1 MLDNFSDFRL
11 PTSGLRSAELRRWA
25 TVPTE
30 AEVLAVVR
38 TVPSARRLLDV
49 ADVFAGDP
57 RIAIHW
63 ALDPGSA
70 LGGGTRALLE
80 ARGIRPL
87 SFSSAASGG
96 SGTGG
101 GLGTGNDR
109 RWRLVLAASENSPLD
124 QIKAPILLLP
134 HGAGHG
140 KGIASERVTQCA
152 PAAIGLANAQDAA
165 RLASLSPASGAA
177 ARVVGDPCWDRLVAS
192 RHRRSRY
199 RAALGVGSSARL
211 LVLSSTWG
219 PLSLFSRH
227 TDLAARLTATLPWD
241 AWRVAMV
248 LHPGVRAVHGDDTV
262 FRWLRPALD
271 RGLLLLDSDD
281 EWRAGLLAADA
292 LIGDHGSVTLY
303 GAALGVPTAF
313 ACFGW
318 EEVDPE
324 APIAGLGRAGRS
336 FDADG
341 ALRDQVAELADGAG
355 EPGLAERVFAHQGM
369 ALERIA
375 EVAYELMGIPRIRQD
390 VAPVAVPLPRA
401 AHPTPSAWWFT
412 ASADDGG
419 VAVERYP
426 VSESVPGGA
435 RLLAHVHGP
444 DPRQPAVATVVVG
457 TTDLEACPGAYVAV
471 EGAVVT
477 LRGRGVVEVAGDLD
491 SALVGAA
498 LHAWVF
504 QLGRAVPEE
513 LRVNGSDVRLTAR
526 RQA

>member
-1 MLDNFSDFRL
+1 MR
-11 PTSGLRSAELRRWA
+11 
-25 TVPTE
+25 TE

-63 ALDPGSA
+63 ALDPGST
-70 LGGGTRALLE
+70 LGGGARALLE

-87 SFSSAASGG
+87 SLSSAADAGPAPGSSSGSGNSSGSGG
-96 SGTGG
+96 
-101 GLGTGNDR
+101 DR

-140 KGIASERVTQCA
+140 KGIASERVAQCA

-199 RAALGVGSSARL
+199 RAALGVGGSARL
-211 LVLSSTWG
+211 VVLSSTWG

-227 TDLAARLTATLPWD
+227 TDLAARLTAALPWD
-241 AWRVAMV
+241 EWRVAMV

-324 APIAGLGRAGRS
+324 APIAGLGRAGRY
-336 FDADG
+336 FDAGD
-341 ALRDQVAELADGAG
+341 ALLGQVAELADGAG
-355 EPGLAERVFAHQGM
+355 ESGLAERVFAHQGE

-375 EVAYELMGIPRIRQD
+375 EVAYELMEMPRVRRD
-390 VAPVAVPLPRA
+390 VAPVAVPLPRG
-401 AHPTPSAWWFT
+401 AHPTPSAWWFRT
-412 ASADDGG
+412 RADGGG

-426 VSESVPGGA
+426 VAESMPSGA

-444 DPRQPAVATVVVG
+444 DPRRPAAATVVVG
-457 TTDLEACPGAYVAV
+457 TADLDAYPGAYVAV
-471 EGAVVT
+471 QGAVVT
-477 LRGRGVVEVAGDLD
+477 LRGHGAVEAEGDMD
-491 SALVGAA
+491 TAVVGAA

-504 QLGRAVPEE
+504 QLGRAVPGQ
-513 LRVNGSDVRLTAR
+513 LRVNGSDVRLKV
-526 RQA
+526 QWLV